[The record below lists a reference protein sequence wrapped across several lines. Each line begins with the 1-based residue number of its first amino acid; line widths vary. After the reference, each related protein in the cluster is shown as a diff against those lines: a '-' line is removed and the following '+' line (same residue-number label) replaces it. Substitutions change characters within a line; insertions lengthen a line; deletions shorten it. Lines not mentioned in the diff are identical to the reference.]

1 MYVHVEKI
9 LLSLFQ
15 RFLYLSR
22 MKQKQDME
30 NKIQEL
36 TDKNYRA

>member
-1 MYVHVEKI
+1 MYMSKRFYY
-9 LLSLFQ
+9 LCFKG
-15 RFLYLSR
+15 FLYLSR